1 MTLQPWPLG
10 LGPCTGPLWAEQ
22 EEIPVARATSSG
34 LSLFPYFVICI
45 FSFFLLEEINLS
57 VVDIT
62 INNEARVE
70 CPHIL
75 KPGL

>member
-10 LGPCTGPLWAEQ
+10 LGPLHWASPGRTGGNPSGQSNFQWAE
-22 EEIPVARATSSG
+22 PLPY
-34 LSLFPYFVICI
+34 LSFV
-45 FSFFLLEEINLS
+45 FFLFFYWKKLIYQS
-57 VVDIT
+57 WDIT